1 MVPQPLSHKGQNEHQ
16 VTTLDNFYH
25 WWGTW
30 SWIKSLLNLVH
41 AIPCMLGRCDY
52 SSWPCIVLAL
62 HGIYRRIRRVLES
75 LHCIVSASKACKQIH
90 TVPVIS
96 GANSFMEQW
105 FEAEETTQW
114 RHLAMSLQCPFLLLP
129 TMIRVLY
136 YPQKEVLN
144 KEFHPKAL
152 GESKLLRCWEHEAC
166 AWHTSPVPRQTCEDS
181 CPGKLVVFWG

>member
-1 MVPQPLSHKGQNEHQ
+1 
-16 VTTLDNFYH
+16 
-25 WWGTW
+25 
-30 SWIKSLLNLVH
+30 
-41 AIPCMLGRCDY
+41 MLGRCDY
-52 SSWPCIVLAL
+52 SSWPCIALAL
-62 HGIYRRIRRVLES
+62 HGIYRRIRRELES

-136 YPQKEVLN
+136 YLQKEVLN

-152 GESKLLRCWEHEAC
+152 GESKFWGAGSMKHVHDTPLL
-166 AWHTSPVPRQTCEDS
+166 
-181 CPGKLVVFWG
+181 CPGRPVRTLAQQSLLFSEVKRAGELYLSSLL